1 MLGFKVHVQKD
12 DKKAELEIQGFPD
25 QESAIGFADEVQE
38 VLLVC
43 KDENE
48 EITGFE
54 VARPVPMESRAKVPE
69 ADIEYFIDQITMSVM
84 SPAPESL
91 VKGEYPLRFAV
102 ELPVT
107 W

>member
-25 QESAIGFADEVQE
+25 QESAVGFADEVRD
-38 VLLVC
+38 VLLIC

-54 VARPVPMESRAKVPE
+54 VERPVPMESREDVPE
-69 ADIEYFIDQITMSVM
+69 ADIEDFIDQITMSVM
-84 SPAPESL
+84 SPAPENL
-91 VKGEYPLRFAV
+91 VKGEHPLRFAV
-102 ELPVT
+102 ELP
-107 W
+107 

>member
-25 QESAIGFADEVQE
+25 LESAVGFADDVQE
-38 VLLVC
+38 CLLMC
-43 KDENE
+43 KDEDE

-54 VARPVPMESRAKVPE
+54 VERPVPMKSREDVPE
-69 ADIEYFIDQITMSVM
+69 VDIEDFIDQITMSVM
-84 SPAPESL
+84 SPAPENL

-102 ELPVT
+102 ELP
-107 W
+107 